1 MEVSFNL
8 VAPTNLDAGQQAQ
21 AMEQFSALINSGQL
35 NLQDLDGN
43 SLDVPSQCVQNCPV
57 EIIGKKISLSLSLHT
72 LIITS
77 LCSNQGDDVIP
88 IVIAAVGAAVV
99 VFIIIF
105 ICCAICMKNK
115 KTEEKLKPLTVLI

>member
-1 MEVSFNL
+1 MY
-8 VAPTNLDAGQQAQ
+8 
-21 AMEQFSALINSGQL
+21 
-35 NLQDLDGN
+35 
-43 SLDVPSQCVQNCPV
+43 
-57 EIIGKKISLSLSLHT
+57 
-72 LIITS
+72 
-77 LCSNQGDDVIP
+77 SNQGDDVIP